1 MASISI
7 RADGQPGFDGP
18 PDTPR
23 PWTEFP
29 SVRTGQVL
37 KLDLDL
43 APGSP
48 SSGTSVFASFPPLRD
63 RVMLRDDGQSGD
75 ARASD
80 GRFHGTVQVPSPL
93 PDPAH
98 LVFDVVSDDTLIDP
112 DSADCESVLIGVPLT
127 TSTSGGNP

>member
-1 MASISI
+1 LSCAI
-7 RADGQPGFDGP
+7 A
-18 PDTPR
+18 
-23 PWTEFP
+23 
-29 SVRTGQVL
+29 
-37 KLDLDL
+37 
-43 APGSP
+43 A
-48 SSGTSVFASFPPLRD
+48 
-63 RVMLRDDGQSGD
+63 